1 MLMFGLFFLTSVVLI
16 PYFFYPAQIRMHP
29 SNFFNENPEQSYQ
42 DHMNL
47 FYAKDTYETICQKN
61 IRLIDLNCFCII
73 KKLVNSDFS

>member
-1 MLMFGLFFLTSVVLI
+1 
-16 PYFFYPAQIRMHP
+16 MHP

-73 KKLVNSDFS
+73 KKLVNNDFS